1 MSSITR
7 RNLLKQ
13 SPAALAVAA
22 IPASAAVAALP
33 TEASPSENID
43 LIYAFQRFKEARD
56 ELAAAKDALEWL
68 IDEWRHRWPLAP
80 EEILGGA
87 NADGRFGSAPDN
99 AERDIAG
106 RFVFRD
112 TAPLT
117 TRLTRKMRGR
127 NPRLCFSIETPEQI
141 QAGIDRWQT
150 PRPGRTA
157 ASIARNLVE
166 QQRILAKYR
175 AALPLSRAY
184 HAETE
189 RLRKASGV
197 AQVTHRIKV
206 AETAFDRACRDVS
219 HEKAY
224 TFEGLRMKAE
234 VLQVHDNGLAIHLLP
249 KGGAIGG
256 MARFIEATLDVIGRA
271 SV

>member
-1 MSSITR
+1 MKTTR
-7 RNLLKQ
+7 RTFIGGIAAASVPTVSVAAVAVK
-13 SPAALAVAA
+13 PAALEEV
-22 IPASAAVAALP
+22 P
-33 TEASPSENID
+33 ENPG
-43 LIYAFQRFKEARD
+43 LLKAYQRFLDARS
-56 ELAAAKDALEWL
+56 EQVAAKDALEWL
-68 IDEWRHRWPLAP
+68 VDEWRHRWPLAP